1 MFTFISIA
9 LIVIIF
15 VFFLYF
21 KRAKIFKIIYKY
33 FYLRKEVNSARK
45 NDFSNLKN
53 KNKNKNKIKYQNDKN
68 SYSNLERYYL
78 KKQMTQLFKGSK
90 EDKLEALNIAK
101 KLSDKS
107 TLNILRVGLKD
118 MDSDIVKLSAKL
130 IANFK

>member
-1 MFTFISIA
+1 MFTFISIS

-21 KRAKIFKIIYKY
+21 KRAKIFKIIYKF
-33 FYLRKEVNSARK
+33 FYLRKEVNNARK
-45 NDFSNLKN
+45 NDFSKLKT
-53 KNKNKNKIKYQNDKN
+53 KNKIKYQNDKN
-68 SYSNLERYYL
+68 SYSNLERSYL

-101 KLSDKS
+101 KLADKS

>member
-1 MFTFISIA
+1 MFTFISIS

-21 KRAKIFKIIYKY
+21 KRAKIFKIIYKF
-33 FYLRKEVNSARK
+33 FYLRKEVNNARK
-45 NDFSNLKN
+45 NDFSKLKT
-53 KNKNKNKIKYQNDKN
+53 KNKIKYQNDKN

-107 TLNILRVGLKD
+107 TLNILRIGLKD
-118 MDSDIVKLSAKL
+118 MDSDIVKLSAEL
-130 IANFK
+130 IENFK